1 MSRMSELMIDIAE
14 EIEIGELS
22 FRQIAQ
28 KFNVPLSWVDEVAL
42 EMRNYPQDSYDDSM
56 DGDAASALASVGWG
70 TDEDYGSYD
79 DSF

>member
-1 MSRMSELMIDIAE
+1 MSRMSELMLDISD
-14 EIEIGELS
+14 EIERGELS
-22 FRQIAQ
+22 FAEIAN
-28 KFNVPLSWVDEVAL
+28 KFDVPLSWVDEVAL
-42 EMRNYPQDSYDDSM
+42 EMMRYPQDAYDDSM

>member
-14 EIEIGELS
+14 EIEIGELY
-22 FRQIAQ
+22 FKQIAQ